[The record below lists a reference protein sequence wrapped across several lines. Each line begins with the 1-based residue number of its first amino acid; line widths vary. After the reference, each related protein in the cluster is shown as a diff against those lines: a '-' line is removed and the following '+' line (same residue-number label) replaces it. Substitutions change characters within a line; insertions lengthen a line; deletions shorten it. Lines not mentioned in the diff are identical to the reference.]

1 MRLKCYYNIYFLESA
16 IKKRKSLIYSGL
28 LMYGYSNFTLEILE
42 YCDSSETI
50 QRELYYLDLLKPE
63 YNILLTAG
71 SRLGSKH
78 SEQAKAKIS
87 AAAIGNNNSSGGK
100 GRKRAEGAGSPSVP
114 VEVLD
119 METGIKRI
127 YPSMSELGEALGV
140 PTGSIRMYFSR
151 NTQKPYKG
159 RYLLQKLKKV

>member
-1 MRLKCYYNIYFLESA
+1 LKGYYNIYFLESG
-16 IKKRKSLIYSGL
+16 IKKRKSLIYSAL
-28 LMYGYSNFTLEILE
+28 LKYGYSNFTLEILE

-50 QRELYYLDLLKPE
+50 QRDQYYLDLLKPE

-78 SEQAKAKIS
+78 SEEAKAKIS
-87 AAAIGNNNSSGGK
+87 AAAVGNTNSTGGK

-119 METGIKRI
+119 KETGIKTT
-127 YPSMSELGEALGV
+127 YPSMSEVGEALCV
-140 PTGSIRMYFSR
+140 PTGSIRMYFSILWGWSPSGVQ
-151 NTQKPYKG
+151 T
-159 RYLLQKLKKV
+159 